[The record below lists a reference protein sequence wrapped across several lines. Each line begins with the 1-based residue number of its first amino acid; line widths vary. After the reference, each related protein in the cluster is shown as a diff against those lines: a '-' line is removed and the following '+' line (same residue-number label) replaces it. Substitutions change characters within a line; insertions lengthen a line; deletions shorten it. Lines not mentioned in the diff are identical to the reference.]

1 MRAGR
6 AVALAARAT
15 GRWCRRSA
23 RAARHAAVA
32 GALAVGWVGCAA
44 PAFHGVVADPPEAV
58 AEVTLS
64 GTAGAPFR
72 LSEQAGRWVLLFF
85 GYANCPDVC
94 PFTLAHLTTA
104 LRDVGPAADDVRVVF
119 VSVDPDRDT
128 PEALG
133 AYAASFGPAVRAV
146 TGTRAEIDAA
156 VAAFDARYALNT
168 DGAADSAAG
177 YTVSHSGEVFV
188 IDPAGRLRLTIPY
201 GVGPADIAADLRRLL
216 GPD

>member
-1 MRAGR
+1 VRPER
-6 AVALAARAT
+6 AVPAATAAAAPRRI
-15 GRWCRRSA
+15 RWA
-23 RAARHAAVA
+23 RAARRAAAA
-32 GALAVGWVGCAA
+32 GALAVVLLGCAA
-44 PAFHGVVADPPEAV
+44 APFHGVIADPPSAV
-58 AEVTLS
+58 TEVTLS
-64 GTAGAPFR
+64 GTTGAPFR

-104 LRDVGPAADDVRVVF
+104 LRDVGPAADDVAVVF

-156 VAAFDARYALNT
+156 VAAFDARYTLNT

-201 GVGPADIAADLRRLL
+201 GVGPADIAADLRRLV
-216 GPD
+216 GAD